1 MNLHLPRHL
10 LWRRDAS
17 SPGAALR
24 PDDEARHVVESDFSF
39 EVCRFVLTC
48 SCGDAHE
55 TRYIDEALEW
65 RELHLSLAPL
75 ADRLAATS

>member
-1 MNLHLPRHL
+1 MNLHLPRPL
-10 LWRRDAS
+10 LGRRAS
-17 SPGAALR
+17 SDAARPTR
-24 PDDEARHVVESDFSF
+24 PDDECRHVVESDFSF

-75 ADRLAATS
+75 ADRLAAGT

>member
-10 LWRRDAS
+10 LGRRDAP
-17 SPGAALR
+17 SPGATSRAH
-24 PDDEARHVVESDFSF
+24 DEPRHVVESDFSF
-39 EVCRFVLTC
+39 EICRFVLSC

-65 RELHLSLAPL
+65 RELHMSLAPL
-75 ADRLAATS
+75 ADRLVAGS